1 MGVFMSEFGDL
12 ESFDIDKL
20 MRMSEQYAARADEL
34 RDRIRLVKGTAASED
49 ERVKVTCTAEGG
61 VEDLFLDPRALRM
74 PAAELAKTIKDLIR
88 DANEDLQNGMN
99 DVIAELMG
107 EDATPRA
114 LRDQRN
120 TLQKRAE
127 EAAATH
133 EKMVN
138 DAFGELERM
147 RRDLGL

>member
-1 MGVFMSEFGDL
+1 MSEFGDL
-12 ESFDIDKL
+12 ASLDIDKL

-34 RDRIRLVKGTAASED
+34 RDRIRLVEGTAASED
-49 ERVKVTCTAEGG
+49 KKVKVTCTAEGG

-88 DANEDLQNGMN
+88 EANQNLQSGMN

-114 LRDQRN
+114 LHEQQN
-120 TLQKRAE
+120 ILQKRV
-127 EAAATH
+127 EAAAASH
-133 EKMVN
+133 QKVMN

-147 RRDLGL
+147 RQELGL